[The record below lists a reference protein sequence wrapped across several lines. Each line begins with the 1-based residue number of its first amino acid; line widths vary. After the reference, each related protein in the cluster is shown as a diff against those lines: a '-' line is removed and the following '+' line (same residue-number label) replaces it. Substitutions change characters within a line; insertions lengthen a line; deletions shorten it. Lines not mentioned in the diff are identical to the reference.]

1 MILHLILSLILSI
14 ETIIIIDFAMVLKG
28 IHFKLSLYGISLLSQ
43 FILLAFCSDTPNI
56 LLFTLAATLFL
67 IPWVMYLLWLPFA
80 KTSHDFEDV
89 DNGKTACYGN
99 KKVLLI
105 VPHQDDEINVLGG
118 IFEEF
123 IKYGST
129 VHIVYAITN
138 GTIQGFRYTEALNLC
153 KHIGIPDS
161 NVTFLGY
168 GFWLC
173 I

>member
-80 KTSHDFEDV
+80 KPHTILKMLIM
-89 DNGKTACYGN
+89 GKQHVMAT
-99 KKVLLI
+99 KK
-105 VPHQDDEINVLGG
+105 
-118 IFEEF
+118 
-123 IKYGST
+123 Y
-129 VHIVYAITN
+129 
-138 GTIQGFRYTEALNLC
+138 C
-153 KHIGIPDS
+153 
-161 NVTFLGY
+161 
-168 GFWLC
+168 
-173 I
+173 

>member
-89 DNGKTACYGN
+89 DNGEKQHVNGN

-105 VPHQDDEINVLGG
+105 VPHQDDENQCAG
-118 IFEEF
+118 
-123 IKYGST
+123 
-129 VHIVYAITN
+129 
-138 GTIQGFRYTEALNLC
+138 RY
-153 KHIGIPDS
+153 
-161 NVTFLGY
+161 F
-168 GFWLC
+168 
-173 I
+173 